1 MRGTVWTVSAKAGLR
16 VLGFCSVVSQ
26 DVGREILRD
35 RLKVSSRGL
44 ALVGQVKGAL
54 KNLEQGTNKIQVV
67 ALGG

>member
-35 RLKVSSRGL
+35 MLKVRRLWARGR
-44 ALVGQVKGAL
+44 
-54 KNLEQGTNKIQVV
+54 TD
-67 ALGG
+67 